1 MSIYLVEK
9 GMIAEILFVLGL
21 HLIDVILSGK
31 IARSFLEHSLHWGKR
46 KSFLFR
52 KYTAMTFCHSWYFFI
67 SRRVNGSS
75 TKIRRL
81 VGSRY

>member
-46 KSFLFR
+46 KSF
-52 KYTAMTFCHSWYFFI
+52 YFVSI
-67 SRRVNGSS
+67 LR
-75 TKIRRL
+75 
-81 VGSRY
+81 